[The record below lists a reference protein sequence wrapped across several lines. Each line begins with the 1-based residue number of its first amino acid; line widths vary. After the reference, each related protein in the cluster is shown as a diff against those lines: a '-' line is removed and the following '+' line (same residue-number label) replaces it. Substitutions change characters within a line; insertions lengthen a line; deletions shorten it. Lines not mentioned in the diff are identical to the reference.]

1 MTIEEVIDRAIMS
14 QQTIEKNT
22 VPVMGEYL
30 HVLLLT
36 LGTLAI
42 MVVNIFRLIAP
53 TWVRIEPSKLAE

>member
-42 MVVNIFRLIAP
+42 MAVNIFRLIAP